1 MAIETWDSP
10 YIVIWLC
17 LGVLATV
24 LTFGTRGYSGKISGI
39 GAVVYGLLIMI
50 LSALDGAALGQTMYD
65 KTAKYDV
72 WGSLG
77 TRLGLSGPLIVSGLI
92 LIVFYRCRVVK
103 HPDELVV
110 RDNDLEIDKSYLL
123 GGVTSFMTYGLLAA
137 GIGAMYIVMAL
148 VGDREGLLIAST
160 VLIPLIVAIWL
171 ITQYRKWMF
180 KYIVWVLRRK
190 ELLQVVDDESR
201 SKDTEYRK

>member
-24 LTFGTRGYSGKISGI
+24 LTFGTRGYSDKLNGLEAIGYSVII
-39 GAVVYGLLIMI
+39 GALAI
-50 LSALDGAALGQTMYD
+50 LNGAALGQTMYD
-65 KTAKYDV
+65 KTAKYDI

-77 TRLGLSGPLIVSGLI
+77 TMLGLSGPLIVSGLI
-92 LIVFYRCRVVK
+92 LIVFYRNRVVK
-103 HPDELVV
+103 HPDEVTV
-110 RDNDLEIDKSYLL
+110 KGEDLEINKSYLL
-123 GGVTSFMTYGLLAA
+123 GGITSFMTYGLLAA

-190 ELLQVVDDESR
+190 GLLQVVGNKD
-201 SKDTEYRK
+201 SK

>member
-17 LGVLATV
+17 LGVLVTV
-24 LTFGTRGYSGKISGI
+24 LTYGVRGYSNKLNGLEAIGYNVII
-39 GAVVYGLLIMI
+39 GALAI
-50 LSALDGAALGQTMYD
+50 LNGAALGQTMYD
-65 KTAKYDV
+65 KTEKV
-72 WGSLG
+72 WGNLG
-77 TRLGLSGPLIVSGLI
+77 TMLGLSGPLIVSGLI
-92 LIVFYRCRVVK
+92 LIMFYRNRVVK
-103 HPDELVV
+103 HPDEVTV
-110 RDNDLEIDKSYLL
+110 KREDLEINKSSLL
-123 GGVTSFMTYGLLAA
+123 GGITSFMTYGLLAA

-190 ELLQVVDDESR
+190 GLLQVVDDKD
-201 SKDTEYRK
+201 SK

>member
-17 LGVLATV
+17 LGVLVTV
-24 LTFGTRGYSGKISGI
+24 LTYGVRGYSGKINGLEAIGYSMVI
-39 GAVVYGLLIMI
+39 GALAI
-50 LSALDGAALGQTMYD
+50 LNGAALGQTMYD

-77 TRLGLSGPLIVSGLI
+77 TMLGLSGPLIVSGLT
-92 LIVFYRCRVVK
+92 LIGFYRCRVVK

-110 RDNDLEIDKSYLL
+110 RGNDLEMGGSYLL
-123 GGVTSFMTYGLLAA
+123 SGITWFMFSGLLSG
-137 GIGAMYIVMAL
+137 GIGGGYL
-148 VGDREGLLIAST
+148 VDELLGDRKGVIYALSMLLPI
-160 VLIPLIVAIWL
+160 IVAIWL
-171 ITQYRKWMF
+171 IAKYSKWMF

-190 ELLQVVDDESR
+190 GLLQIVDDED
-201 SKDTEYRK
+201 SK

>member
-24 LTFGTRGYSGKISGI
+24 LTFGTRGYSDKLNGLEAIGYSVII
-39 GAVVYGLLIMI
+39 GALAI
-50 LSALDGAALGQTMYD
+50 LNGAALGQTMYD

-77 TRLGLSGPLIVSGLI
+77 TALGLSGPLIVSGLI
-92 LIVFYRCRVVK
+92 LIVFYRCRLVK
-103 HPDELVV
+103 YPGELVV
-110 RDNDLEIDKSYLL
+110 RGNDLEVGESYLL
-123 GGVTSFMTYGLLAA
+123 SGITWFMFSGLLSF
-137 GIGAMYIVMAL
+137 GIGMAGYVQAL
-148 VGDREGLLIAST
+148 KGPKTGFFYGSLA
-160 VLIPLIVAIWL
+160 LIPVVIAIWL
-171 ITQYRKWMF
+171 IAKYSKWMF

-190 ELLQVVDDESR
+190 GLLQVVDDKD
-201 SKDTEYRK
+201 SK

>member
-24 LTFGTRGYSGKISGI
+24 LTFGTRGYSDKLNGLEAIGYSVII
-39 GAVVYGLLIMI
+39 GALAI
-50 LSALDGAALGQTMYD
+50 LNGAALGQTMYD

-77 TRLGLSGPLIVSGLI
+77 TMLGLSGPLIVSGLI

-103 HPDELVV
+103 HPDEVIIKEG
-110 RDNDLEIDKSYLL
+110 DLEINKSYLL

-148 VGDREGLLIAST
+148 VGDRKGLLIAST

-171 ITQYRKWMF
+171 IAKYSKWMF

-190 ELLQVVDDESR
+190 GLLQVVDDKD
-201 SKDTEYRK
+201 SK

>member
-24 LTFGTRGYSGKISGI
+24 LTFGTRGYSDKLNGLEAIGYSVII
-39 GAVVYGLLIMI
+39 GALAI
-50 LSALDGAALGQTMYD
+50 LNGAALGQTMYD
-65 KTAKYDV
+65 KTAKYDI

-77 TRLGLSGPLIVSGLI
+77 TMLGLSGPLIVSGLI
-92 LIVFYRCRVVK
+92 LIVFYRNRVVK
-103 HPDELVV
+103 HPDEVTV
-110 RDNDLEIDKSYLL
+110 KGEDLEINKSSLL
-123 GGVTSFMTYGLLAA
+123 GGITSFMTYGLLAA

-190 ELLQVVDDESR
+190 GLLQVVDNKKEN
-201 SKDTEYRK
+201 K

>member
-17 LGVLATV
+17 LGVLVTV
-24 LTFGTRGYSGKISGI
+24 LTYGVRGYSGKINGLEAIGYSMVI
-39 GAVVYGLLIMI
+39 GALAI
-50 LSALDGAALGQTMYD
+50 LNGAALGQTMYD
-65 KTAKYDV
+65 KTEKV

-77 TRLGLSGPLIVSGLI
+77 TMLGLSGPLIVSGLI

-103 HPDELVV
+103 HPDEVIIKEG
-110 RDNDLEIDKSYLL
+110 DLEINKSYLL

-148 VGDREGLLIAST
+148 VGDRKGLLIAST

-171 ITQYRKWMF
+171 IAKYSKWMF

-190 ELLQVVDDESR
+190 GLLQIVDDED
-201 SKDTEYRK
+201 SK

>member
-17 LGVLATV
+17 LGVLVTV
-24 LTFGTRGYSGKISGI
+24 LTYGVRGYSGKINGLEAIGYSMVI
-39 GAVVYGLLIMI
+39 GALAI
-50 LSALDGAALGQTMYD
+50 LNGAALGQTMYD

-77 TRLGLSGPLIVSGLI
+77 TMLGLSGPLIVSGLT

-110 RDNDLEIDKSYLL
+110 RGNDLEMGGSYLL
-123 GGVTSFMTYGLLAA
+123 SGITWVMFSGLLSG
-137 GIGAMYIVMAL
+137 GIGGGYL
-148 VGDREGLLIAST
+148 VDELLGDRKGVIYALSMLLPI
-160 VLIPLIVAIWL
+160 IVAIWL
-171 ITQYRKWMF
+171 IAKYSKWMF

-190 ELLQVVDDESR
+190 GLLQIVDDED
-201 SKDTEYRK
+201 SK

>member
-24 LTFGTRGYSGKISGI
+24 LTFGTRGYSDKLNGLEAIGYSVII
-39 GAVVYGLLIMI
+39 GALAI
-50 LSALDGAALGQTMYD
+50 LDGAALGQTMYD
-65 KTAKYDV
+65 KTEKV

-77 TRLGLSGPLIVSGLI
+77 TMLGLSGPLIVSGLI

-103 HPDELVV
+103 HPDEVIIKEG
-110 RDNDLEIDKSYLL
+110 DLEINKSSLL
-123 GGVTSFMTYGLLAA
+123 GGITSFMTYGLLAA

-190 ELLQVVDDESR
+190 GLLQVVDNKKEN
-201 SKDTEYRK
+201 K

>member
-17 LGVLATV
+17 LGVLVTV
-24 LTFGTRGYSGKISGI
+24 LTYGVRGYSGKINGLEAI
-39 GAVVYGLLIMI
+39 GYSI
-50 LSALDGAALGQTMYD
+50 LNGAALGQTMYD

-77 TRLGLSGPLIVSGLI
+77 TMLGLSGPLIVSGLT

-110 RDNDLEIDKSYLL
+110 RGNDLEMGGSYLL
-123 GGVTSFMTYGLLAA
+123 SGITWFMFSVLLSG
-137 GIGAMYIVMAL
+137 GIGGGYL
-148 VGDREGLLIAST
+148 VDELLGDRKGVIYALSMLLPI
-160 VLIPLIVAIWL
+160 IVAIWL
-171 ITQYRKWMF
+171 IAKYSKWMF

-190 ELLQVVDDESR
+190 GLLQIVDDED
-201 SKDTEYRK
+201 SK

>member
-24 LTFGTRGYSGKISGI
+24 LTFGTRGYSDKLNGLEAAFYSVLIGGLAI
-39 GAVVYGLLIMI
+39 LNGAV
-50 LSALDGAALGQTMYD
+50 LGQVMYD

-72 WGSLG
+72 LG
-77 TRLGLSGPLIVSGLI
+77 VLGNTLGLSGSLLVSGFILLI
-92 LIVFYRCRVVK
+92 FYRYRVVK
-103 HPDELVV
+103 HPE
-110 RDNDLEIDKSYLL
+110 EIIIKNGDIEISGSYLL
-123 GGVTSFMTYGLLAA
+123 SSLSIILWLGIMLG
-137 GIGAMYIVMAL
+137 GIGVGHIVMGL

-160 VLIPLIVAIWL
+160 VLIPIVIAIWL
-171 ITQYRKWMF
+171 MTKYSKWMF

-190 ELLQVVDDESR
+190 GLLQVVDDKA
-201 SKDTEYRK
+201 SK